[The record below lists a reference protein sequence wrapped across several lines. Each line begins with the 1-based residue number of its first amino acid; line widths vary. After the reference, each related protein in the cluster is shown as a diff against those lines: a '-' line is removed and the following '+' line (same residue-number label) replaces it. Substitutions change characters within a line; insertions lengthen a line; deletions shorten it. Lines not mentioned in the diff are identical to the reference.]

1 MVRERRPPACGD
13 ARRSASSAVW
23 VKSSSSWSITTSI
36 PGASTA
42 TSPSIYVIAD
52 KPTGTIAVID
62 PTTFETTGEIR
73 ALATAPSLN
82 SLAATPGVLWAVSN
96 SGGILQR
103 FDTAG

>member
-1 MVRERRPPACGD
+1 MRR
-13 ARRSASSAVW
+13 RASLRIVGRLGEELLEL
-23 VKSSSSWSITTSI
+23 VDHTSI
-36 PGASTA
+36 PGAPTA

-82 SLAATPGVLWAVSN
+82 SLAATPGVLWAVNN

>member
-1 MVRERRPPACGD
+1 MRR
-13 ARRSASSAVW
+13 RASLRIVGRLGEELLELVDHHEHSGG
-23 VKSSSSWSITTSI
+23 SDRHL
-36 PGASTA
+36 
-42 TSPSIYVIAD
+42 PSIYVIAD

-62 PTTFETTGEIR
+62 PSTCEITGEIR

-82 SLAATPGVLWAVSN
+82 SLAATPGVLWAVNN